1 MRTRVDSLL
10 SVFSCASGAFCILHN
25 GSAWAAMEVYG
36 LIEVG
41 PHCKYPNG
49 LKQADIIPPARIKFK
64 RGLYYAQRLIEMY
77 SAKIQVKLYE
87 EE

>member
-1 MRTRVDSLL
+1 
-10 SVFSCASGAFCILHN
+10 
-25 GSAWAAMEVYG
+25 MEVYG

-87 EE
+87 EEENAGGGGQGKDRNEEEEKEEKRREG